1 MNLYQL
7 ATEYTDLYDALLAT
21 ADEDTGEVDV
31 DICAALESVQGSF
44 EEKAISIAT
53 VYRMLGNES
62 EKIRREIDRLTALK
76 KHVDREQT
84 RVKDY
89 LATACEMTG
98 TKQLSGVYA
107 SISFRKSE
115 QTIIDD
121 ENILPKDFLVEKVTY
136 SPDKA
141 KIKAAIKAGQ
151 EVQGARLQ
159 VKQNIQIR

>member
-7 ATEYTDLYDALLAT
+7 ATEYTNLFDALIAS

-31 DICAALESVQGSF
+31 DISAALELVQGSF
-44 EEKAISIAT
+44 EEKATSTAV

-62 EKIRREIDRLTALK
+62 EKIGREIARLTALK

-84 RVKDY
+84 RVRDY
-89 LATACEMTG
+89 LDRACKMTG
-98 TKQLSGVYA
+98 TKQLSGMYA

-115 QTIIDD
+115 QTVIDD
-121 ENILPKDFLVEKVTY
+121 ESLLPKDFLIEKVTY

-151 EVQGARLQ
+151 EVQGAHIQ
-159 VKQNIQIR
+159 VNSNIQIK

>member
-7 ATEYTDLYDALLAT
+7 AKEYTDLFDALLAT
-21 ADEDTGEVDV
+21 ADEETGEVDV
-31 DICAALESVQGSF
+31 DICAALERVQGTF
-44 EEKAISIAT
+44 EEKAISTAT

-62 EKIRREIDRLTALK
+62 EKIRREIERLTALK

-89 LATACEMTG
+89 LAQACEMTG
-98 TKQLSGVYA
+98 TERLSGVYA

-115 QTIIDD
+115 QTIIED
-121 ENILPKDFLVEKVTY
+121 ESLLPMEYMIEKVTY
-136 SPDKA
+136 TPDKA

-151 EVQGARLQ
+151 EVQGARVQ
-159 VKQNIQIR
+159 VKQNIQIK